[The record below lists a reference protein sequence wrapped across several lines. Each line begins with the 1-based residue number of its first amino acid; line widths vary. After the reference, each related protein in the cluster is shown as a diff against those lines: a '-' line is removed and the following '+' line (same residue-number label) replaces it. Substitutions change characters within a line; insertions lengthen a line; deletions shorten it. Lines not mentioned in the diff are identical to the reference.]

1 MEKRDQMKKIDFLY
15 QNFDVEFFLKYLET
29 KSSGEETPIQF
40 AVLNSIKDIQ
50 SIKSRLSYYKY
61 YKGKSNKNIFS
72 DFIKKYKD
80 NYKDEDIDKFF
91 RKRGLINDSV
101 KHFIDETESFE
112 FYDLKKTL
120 ITTGELFR
128 KLNKFF
134 NISFYACLTRKDYPD
149 ATWEDAYL
157 LYCSVDKIYRLCVF
171 FFEEDGN
178 DCEYVYKKFKK
189 RPTDQQL
196 LEILR
201 KKGINLVEDKNLK
214 VSITEPFP
222 VTKFWKNQHK
232 KAFLEEHQQEKIF
245 KDEKDF
251 LKHCD
256 DNQSIFYYLNLDPET
271 YYKIIKPINQ
281 KFDDKKISTA
291 FLEKKIKSSS
301 EESQFIIRLFTEYWK
316 NNPKEKIGNN
326 NFFKYLM
333 NTKYNWY
340 QDRSFIMDLIYKCN
354 DLDALTSFIH
364 PKFLKDKELM
374 EEVRILKLFRNKS
387 KDFLIKVFKK
397 NKKMLSDLFANYVPH
412 YVKNDSSIMNEALK
426 IDINL
431 MRFIGDD
438 LKNNKVFM
446 SKVDKMLK

>member
-1 MEKRDQMKKIDFLY
+1 MEKRDKMKKIDFLY
-15 QNFDVEFFLKYLET
+15 QNFDVEFFLKYLES
-29 KSSGEETPIQF
+29 KSDEETPIQF

-50 SIKSRLSYYKY
+50 SIKSKLSYYTY
-61 YKGKSNKNIFS
+61 YKGKFNKNIFN
-72 DFIKKYKD
+72 DFIKKHKDDYKD
-80 NYKDEDIDKFF
+80 GDIDKFF

-112 FYDLKKTL
+112 FYELKKNL
-120 ITTGELFR
+120 ITTGEFFR

-134 NISFYACLTRKDYPD
+134 NISFYASLTRKDFPE
-149 ATWEDAYL
+149 ASSEDAYL

-178 DCEYVYKKFKK
+178 DHEYVYKKFKK
-189 RPTDQQL
+189 RPSDEQL

-201 KKGINLVEDKNLK
+201 KKGMEFVTEKNLV
-214 VSITEPFP
+214 VSITKPFV
-222 VTKFWKNQHK
+222 VTKFWKKQGK
-232 KAFLEEHQQEKIF
+232 KASLIEHQEAKIF

-251 LKHCD
+251 LKYCD
-256 DNQSIFYYLNLDPET
+256 DNESIFYYLNQDPEK
-271 YYKIIKPINQ
+271 YYKIIKPKTQ
-281 KFDDKKISTA
+281 KSDDKKTSIA
-291 FLEKKIKSSS
+291 LLDKKIKSVSK
-301 EESQFIIRLFTEYWK
+301 EAQFIIRLLTEYWE
-316 NNPKEKIGNN
+316 NNPKEKIINN

-364 PKFLKDKELM
+364 PKFLKDKELV

-397 NKKMLSDLFANYVPH
+397 NKKMISDLFANYVPH
-412 YVKNDSSIMNEALK
+412 YVKNDASIMNEALK

-438 LKNNKVFM
+438 LKNDKVFM

>member
-1 MEKRDQMKKIDFLY
+1 MKKIDYLY
-15 QNFDVEFFLKYLET
+15 QNFDVDFFLKYLET

-50 SIKSRLSYYKY
+50 SIKSKISYYKY
-61 YKGKSNKNIFS
+61 YKGKFNKNIFN
-72 DFIKKYKD
+72 DFIKKYKN
-80 NYKDEDIDKFF
+80 NYTDEDVEEFF
-91 RKRGLINDSV
+91 RHRGLINDSV
-101 KHFIDETESFE
+101 KHFIDESESFE

-134 NISFYACLTRKDYPD
+134 DISFYAYLRRKDDPE

-214 VSITEPFP
+214 VSIAEPFL
-222 VTKFWKNQHK
+222 VTKFWINQHK

-256 DNQSIFYYLNLDPET
+256 DNQSIFYYLNLDPEI
-271 YYKIIKPINQ
+271 YYKIIKPITQ

-340 QDRSFIMDLIYKCN
+340 QDRLFIMDLIYKCN

-364 PKFLKDKELM
+364 PKFLKDKELV

-412 YVKNDSSIMNEALK
+412 YVKNDASIMNEALK